1 MRGSVPFGASSSWSL
16 RVPGSME
23 EPRKTLRDGGGGVQR
38 GQVRLC
44 DVTQ

>member
-1 MRGSVPFGASSSWSL
+1 MKGSVPFGASSSWRL

-23 EPRKTLRDGGGGVQR
+23 EPRKTLRDGGGLQR